1 MESATSNDIPVDIND
16 EKTVK
21 LEEELPQIDKTPSDS
36 SSSLLPQ
43 SQVEEEKVEDPQNK
57 AESVP
62 DYSQP
67 ESNVLSHFAVITPG
81 EEEHKVTP
89 MHELPLSA

>member
-16 EKTVK
+16 GKTVK
-21 LEEELPQIDKTPSDS
+21 LEEEILQIDKAPSDS
-36 SSSLLPQ
+36 YSSLLPQ
-43 SQVEEEKVEDPQNK
+43 TQVDEDKVEDPQNK
-57 AESVP
+57 AESVQDHP
-62 DYSQP
+62 QP

-81 EEEHKVTP
+81 EEEHKMTP

>member
-21 LEEELPQIDKTPSDS
+21 LEEELPQIDKAPSDS

-43 SQVEEEKVEDPQNK
+43 TQVEEEKVEDPQNK

-62 DYSQP
+62 DHPQP
-67 ESNVLSHFAVITPG
+67 ESNVLSHFAANTPG

-89 MHELPLSA
+89 MHE

>member
-1 MESATSNDIPVDIND
+1 MESATSNDIPIDLNN
-16 EKTVK
+16 ESAVK
-21 LEEELPQIDKTPSDS
+21 IEEEIPQIDKAPSDS

-43 SQVEEEKVEDPQNK
+43 TQVEEEKVEDPQNK

-62 DYSQP
+62 DLPQP

-89 MHELPLSA
+89 MHE

>member
-62 DYSQP
+62 DQPQP

-89 MHELPLSA
+89 MHE